1 MKMTKISAA
10 ILAAAIATILGSS
23 AIAKGM
29 WQTVEFDEPFDIG
42 YVSCLGEEL
51 SGHVWFSIRY
61 REFETP
67 SGNSHY
73 IDSWTWNSE
82 LVGQATGR
90 VWLGKGGSPD
100 SIQAAKGEVNQYTSH
115 EIAFPVVGKGPRLRF
130 NQRFKYTV
138 NANSELKVLFEPP
151 ENLSDWFRCLGQKD

>member
-1 MKMTKISAA
+1 MKMTKILAV
-10 ILAAAIATILGSS
+10 IIAAAFATLFGFS
-23 AIAKGM
+23 AVANGM
-29 WQTVEFDEPFDIG
+29 WQIDEFDEPVDIG

-51 SGHVWFSIRY
+51 AGHVWFTIKY

-73 IDSWTWNSE
+73 IEYWAWDSE

-90 VWLGKGGSPD
+90 VWLGKGKSPGSF
-100 SIQAAKGEVNQYTSH
+100 QAAKGEVGQWTSN
-115 EIAFPVVGKGPRLRF
+115 ELAIPVVGKGPRLRY

-138 NANSELKVLFEPP
+138 NANSELKVFFEPP
-151 ENLSDWFRCLGQKD
+151 ADLSDWFRCIGPKE